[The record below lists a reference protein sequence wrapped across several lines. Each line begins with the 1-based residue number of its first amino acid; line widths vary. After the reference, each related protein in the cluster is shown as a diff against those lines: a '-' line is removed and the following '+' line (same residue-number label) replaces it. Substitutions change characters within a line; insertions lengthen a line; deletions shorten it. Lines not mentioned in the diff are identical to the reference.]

1 LSKND
6 ANIKRK
12 TMKDLSNSYLGQ
24 YYLTE
29 VIGRGSTSVV
39 YKAYQS
45 SLGRYVAVKVLL
57 HHLDKQYAARFIR
70 EAHAIAQLQ
79 HPNILPIYDYG
90 EQQDLRYLV
99 MQYVE
104 SGTTLDDRLD
114 GQPLAPIAALRLM
127 LPLLAAL
134 QYAHAHGV
142 VHRDIKP
149 ANIMLPQPDWPM
161 LADFGIAK
169 LIDESDQL
177 TPPGQSVGTAIYMA
191 PERAS
196 STVVDARTDLYS
208 VGVVLYEMLTGRVP
222 YDGMSPVEVLRK
234 HVREPLPRPRDLNP
248 RLPAAAEP
256 VLLRALA
263 KQLEDRYQSAGAM
276 AKDLQR
282 LIGKIERL
290 EAQQQLNQLLQQPIQ
305 PALPGQLN
313 PYETREF
320 TTDALPIVQHSRA
333 APPVPPP
340 NISAMQPHSSL
351 KPSHSAAQRRAWLR
365 GALAGTALLAA
376 LGGVLLARGAFD
388 GSAGAAPTAG
398 LASAT
403 AAVVVIALPTLP
415 AAPPT
420 ALPKAT
426 PPPLP
431 TMIPTS
437 SEAEL
442 PVATATP
449 PAPTEPPAPIEPPA
463 PPTPL
468 PLPATVATTPQIS
481 QAGDTVTLTFE
492 DTDWQGGFR
501 RPGGQTYGG
510 RTATWIYGSSTEYS
524 VMRARFHL
532 SDTFVG
538 TVTLTIEG
546 MDSEG
551 RTKTPIQIAVNSVEI
566 YNGPN
571 PLPDDDQPLETG
583 TWASQSWM
591 FDATLLHA
599 GQNEISIGNL
609 AEGAFSRPPFFM
621 LDNAKLSGSTPSS

>member
-1 LSKND
+1 M
-6 ANIKRK
+6 
-12 TMKDLSNSYLGQ
+12 MKDLSNTYLGQ

-45 SLGRYVAVKVLL
+45 SLARYVAVKVLL

-70 EAHAIAQLQ
+70 EAHAVAQLQ

-90 EQQDLRYLV
+90 EEKGLRYLV

-104 SGTTLDDRLD
+104 SGTTLDDRLT
-114 GQPLAPIAALRLM
+114 GQPIAPIAALRLM

-134 QYAHAHGV
+134 EYAHSHGV

-191 PERAS
+191 PERAN
-196 STVVDARTDLYS
+196 STIVDARTDLYS
-208 VGVVLYEMLTGRVP
+208 VGVVLFEMLTGRVP
-222 YDGMSPVEVLRK
+222 YEGISPVEVLRK

-248 RLPAAAEP
+248 LLPAPAEP
-256 VLLRALA
+256 VLQRALA
-263 KQLEDRYQSAGAM
+263 KRLEDRYQSAGAM

-282 LIGKIERL
+282 LIGQIERL
-290 EAQQQLNQLLQQPIQ
+290 EAQEQLNRMLQQPLQ
-305 PALPGQLN
+305 PAAALPGQLN

-320 TTDALPIVQHSRA
+320 TTDALPVVQHPR
-333 APPVPPP
+333 
-340 NISAMQPHSSL
+340 
-351 KPSHSAAQRRAWLR
+351 
-365 GALAGTALLAA
+365 
-376 LGGVLLARGAFD
+376 
-388 GSAGAAPTAG
+388 
-398 LASAT
+398 
-403 AAVVVIALPTLP
+403 
-415 AAPPT
+415 
-420 ALPKAT
+420 
-426 PPPLP
+426 
-431 TMIPTS
+431 
-437 SEAEL
+437 
-442 PVATATP
+442 ATP
-449 PAPTEPPAPIEPPA
+449 PAPPIAATAAADRQFIPGNAVPKRSRWLGGLLAGAVVLAVLGAVLMARSASGRSSAAAPTAAPPSATALTGAIEAPTLPVEPA
-463 PPTPL
+463 PPPTAATPTAPAEATAIPIPTTIPAPVATEAPITTAVPAPPAL
-468 PLPATVATTPQIS
+468 PPAVATTPQVS
-481 QAGDTVTLTFE
+481 QAGDTATIVFE

-510 RTATWIYGSSTEYS
+510 RTSTWIYGTSTEYS
-524 VMRARFHL
+524 VMRARFDL
-532 SDTFVG
+532 GGRFRFAG
-538 TVTLTIEG
+538 TATLTIEG

-551 RTKTPIQIAVNSVEI
+551 RTKTPIQILVNGVEI

-583 TWASQSWM
+583 TWASQSWT

-599 GQNEISIGNL
+599 GQNEISISNL

-621 LDNAKLSGSTPSS
+621 LDYAELSGNMQ